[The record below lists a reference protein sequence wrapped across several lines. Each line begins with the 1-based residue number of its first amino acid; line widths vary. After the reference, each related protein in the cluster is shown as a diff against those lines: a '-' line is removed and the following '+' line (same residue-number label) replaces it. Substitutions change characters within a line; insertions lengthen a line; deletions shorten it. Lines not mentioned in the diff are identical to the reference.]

1 MHADLTRLPSWN
13 ADPSKEL
20 KAKKKNL
27 SLQNVRRQAT
37 TVESS
42 VEVLCDFVP
51 SEGI

>member
-1 MHADLTRLPSWN
+1 MHADLTRLPIWN
-13 ADPSKEL
+13 ADPSKAL
-20 KAKKKNL
+20 KAKENYL

-42 VEVLCDFVP
+42 DEVLCDFVP